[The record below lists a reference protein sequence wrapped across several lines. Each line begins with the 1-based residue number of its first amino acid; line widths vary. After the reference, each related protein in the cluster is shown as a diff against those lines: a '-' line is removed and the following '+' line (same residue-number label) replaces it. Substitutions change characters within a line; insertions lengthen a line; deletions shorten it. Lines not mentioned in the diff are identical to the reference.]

1 LAVTSFWVKMGAMTA
16 PSADPVSLLVSG
28 EQEQAKSSPHL
39 HAGATGMFDDGVL
52 RITCT
57 TMPPV
62 VVISGEIDEST
73 YSALVEVL
81 SKLAYGRDEIHVD
94 LAGVEYC
101 DIAGLRAIVNL
112 TGEHGRRVV
121 LHQAPP
127 QLKAAIRI
135 VGWDTIPGLAL
146 QE

>member
-1 LAVTSFWVKMGAMTA
+1 MIP
-16 PSADPVSLLVSG
+16 PSADPVSLLASG
-28 EQEQAKSSPHL
+28 GQDQAKSSADLP
-39 HAGATGMFDDGVL
+39 ACANGVFDDGVL
-52 RITCT
+52 RITWT
-57 TMPPV
+57 VVPPV

-81 SKLAYGRDEIHVD
+81 ARLACGQDEIHVD

-112 TGEHGRRVV
+112 SAEQGRRMV
-121 LHQAPP
+121 LQQIPP

-135 VGWDTIPGLAL
+135 VGWDTIPDLTL
-146 QE
+146 HE